1 MSGRALLQGILFVDR
16 GQGRHV
22 GQQGEDAT
30 FWECTPCS
38 HERACRLLHQM
49 HACSSAQH
57 GCTAPRTH
65 GHEVGDVVGRPLS
78 AGLHA
83 KRDTQGIGGG
93 ACSREGA

>member
-1 MSGRALLQGILFVDR
+1 MAGHGNVAGHFLLIDGR
-16 GQGRHV
+16 V
-22 GQQGEDAT
+22 GMYKDAT
-30 FWECTPCS
+30 FWACAPCS

-57 GCTAPRTH
+57 GCTAPPTH
-65 GHEVGDVVGRPLS
+65 GHEVGDVVGCPLR

-83 KRDTQGIGGG
+83 KCNTQGIGGG